1 MRTVIYNIGTLAG
14 ILPEDVRKLEGSQMN
29 HVECIDDAF
38 LVIED
43 GVITGFGKMTESV
56 SGSSGI
62 QNRATPL
69 AAGTSDRLANS
80 PVDFCREPTRDKV
93 GGGVVLESHNAADV
107 ECIDAKGGFV
117 MPAFC
122 DSHTHIVYAGCRDGE
137 FRDKIAGL
145 SYEEIAARGGGI
157 LNSADLLHETSE
169 DELYEQSMVRVR
181 EIMEMGTGAV
191 EIKSGYGLSVEDEMK
206 MLRVAKRVA
215 ENTPLTVKTTLL
227 GAHAVPARYKDNR
240 SGYVDEIV
248 NEMIPAVAAEGLAE
262 FVDIF
267 CEEGFF
273 SVEDAER
280 IFEQGIKYG
289 LRPTVHANQM
299 SFSGGVQVGV
309 KYDAISVDHLEFTG
323 EQEYDVLASSNTIAT
338 LLPGATF
345 FLNMDYPNA
354 RAMISKGVKVAI
366 ASNYNP
372 GSCPS
377 GDMKYMMALALL
389 KMKMT
394 PEEAINAVTINGA
407 FAMGLGEQFGS
418 ITVGK
423 RANLFITK
431 EIPSYEFLP
440 YSFTSSL
447 IDTIILNGEIY
458 G

>member
-1 MRTVIYNIGTLAG
+1 MRIFIKNIKKLINVRENTPSALSGEQLG
-14 ILPEDVRKLEGSQMN
+14 VLP
-29 HVECIDDAF
+29 C
-38 LVIED
+38 IED
-43 GVITGFGKMTESV
+43 AYLITDGDSIIDFGEMSELEE
-56 SGSSGI
+56 G
-62 QNRATPL
+62 QL
-69 AAGTSDRLANS
+69 AAIEQS
-80 PVDFCREPTRDKV
+80 VDKV
-93 GGGVVLESHNAADV
+93 
-107 ECIDAKGGFV
+107 IDATGRMVF
-117 MPAFC
+117 PSYC
-122 DSHTHIVYAGCRDGE
+122 DSHTHLVYAGSREME
-137 FRDKIAGL
+137 FSDKLRGL
-145 SYEEIAARGGGI
+145 SYQEIARRGGGI
-157 LNSADLLHETSE
+157 LNSVALLHNTSE
-169 DELYEQSMVRVR
+169 DSLLEQTLVRAK
-181 EIMEMGTGAV
+181 EIISMGTGAV

-354 RAMISKGVKVAI
+354 RAMISKGVKIAI

>member
-1 MRTVIYNIGTLAG
+1 MRIFIKNIKKLINVRENTPSALSGEQLG
-14 ILPEDVRKLEGSQMN
+14 VLP
-29 HVECIDDAF
+29 C
-38 LVIED
+38 IED
-43 GVITGFGKMTESV
+43 AYLITDGDSIIDFGEMSEV
-56 SGSSGI
+56 EEG
-62 QNRATPL
+62 QL
-69 AAGTSDRLANS
+69 AAIEQS
-80 PVDFCREPTRDKV
+80 VEKV
-93 GGGVVLESHNAADV
+93 
-107 ECIDAKGGFV
+107 IDATGRMVF
-117 MPAFC
+117 PSYC
-122 DSHTHIVYAGCRDGE
+122 DSHTHLVYAGSREME
-137 FRDKIAGL
+137 FSDKLRGL
-145 SYEEIAARGGGI
+145 SYQEIARRGGGI
-157 LNSADLLHETSE
+157 LNSVALLHNTSE
-169 DELYEQSMVRVR
+169 DSLLEQTLVRAK
-181 EIMEMGTGAV
+181 EIISMGTGAV

>member
-1 MRTVIYNIGTLAG
+1 MRIFIKNIKKLINVRENTPSALSGEQLG
-14 ILPEDVRKLEGSQMN
+14 VLP
-29 HVECIDDAF
+29 C
-38 LVIED
+38 IED
-43 GVITGFGKMTESV
+43 AYLITDGDSIIDFGEMSEIEE
-56 SGSSGI
+56 G
-62 QNRATPL
+62 QL
-69 AAGTSDRLANS
+69 AAIEQS
-80 PVDFCREPTRDKV
+80 VDKV
-93 GGGVVLESHNAADV
+93 
-107 ECIDAKGGFV
+107 IDATGRMLF
-117 MPAFC
+117 PSYC
-122 DSHTHIVYAGCRDGE
+122 DSHTHLVYAGSREME
-137 FRDKIAGL
+137 FSDKLRGL
-145 SYEEIAARGGGI
+145 SYQEIARRGGGI
-157 LNSADLLHETSE
+157 LNSVALLHNTSE
-169 DELYEQSMVRVR
+169 DSLLEQTLVRAK
-181 EIMEMGTGAV
+181 EIISMGTGAV

-354 RAMISKGVKVAI
+354 RAMISKGVKIAI

>member
-1 MRTVIYNIGTLAG
+1 MRIFIKNIKKLINVRENTPSALSGEQLG
-14 ILPEDVRKLEGSQMN
+14 VLP
-29 HVECIDDAF
+29 C
-38 LVIED
+38 IED
-43 GVITGFGKMTESV
+43 AYLITDGDSIIDFGEMAEIEE
-56 SGSSGI
+56 G
-62 QNRATPL
+62 QL
-69 AAGTSDRLANS
+69 AAIEQS
-80 PVDFCREPTRDKV
+80 VDKV
-93 GGGVVLESHNAADV
+93 
-107 ECIDAKGGFV
+107 IDTTGRMVF
-117 MPAFC
+117 PSYC
-122 DSHTHIVYAGCRDGE
+122 DSHTHLVYAGSREME
-137 FRDKIAGL
+137 FSDKLRGL
-145 SYEEIAARGGGI
+145 SYQEIARRGGGI
-157 LNSADLLHETSE
+157 LNSVALLHNTSE
-169 DELYEQSMVRVR
+169 DSLLEQTLVRAK
-181 EIMEMGTGAV
+181 EIISMGTGAV